1 MDLLKEIKKNRL
13 IGSIACFLMGAALF
27 LRPAKIMKIA
37 CFLIAAVILI
47 HAATSFFEYVK
58 QKKQGYTGTG
68 TLISAI
74 IGVILGLFVL
84 GSYRL
89 IMSFIP
95 FVLGIFVI
103 FSGINKLEDAMLLK
117 KADFSNGVPMIF
129 AIINIVLGLILILN
143 PFGATALVFQVGGV
157 MLMYS
162 GVTDII
168 SQIHSSRKTSG
179 TIDVEIGKDGVYKN
193 RRF

>member
-1 MDLLKEIKKNRL
+1 
-13 IGSIACFLMGAALF
+13 
-27 LRPAKIMKIA
+27 
-37 CFLIAAVILI
+37 
-47 HAATSFFEYVK
+47 
-58 QKKQGYTGTG
+58 
-68 TLISAI
+68 
-74 IGVILGLFVL
+74 
-84 GSYRL
+84 
-89 IMSFIP
+89 
-95 FVLGIFVI
+95 
-103 FSGINKLEDAMLLK
+103 MLLK